1 MNHTH
6 ESRGDVVTRDEIV
19 VIGIAARTSNRA
31 EMAGAGALPALRER
45 FWVDGVAASIPNR
58 TNARQTVAVYCDYE
72 GDETGAYTLIV
83 GYEVSEATAVPYG
96 MVSRRVPAAR
106 YRAVSTERGRLPDV
120 AGAAWRRIWND
131 TALEARR
138 AFVADIEVYGEDA
151 VDPENARF
159 DILIGLK

>member
-1 MNHTH
+1 MSHTY
-6 ESRGDVVTRDEIV
+6 ESRDDGVTRDEIV

-31 EMAGAGALPALRER
+31 EMEGAGAIPALWER

-83 GYEVSEATAVPYG
+83 GCEVSEAAAAPNG
-96 MVSRRVPAAR
+96 MVSRRIPAAR
-106 YRAVSTERGRLPDV
+106 YRAVSMERGRLSDV
-120 AGAAWRRIWND
+120 AGAAWQRIWND
-131 TALEARR
+131 TALKARR

-159 DILIGLK
+159 DILIGLQ